1 MYLLNGI
8 KIDPSQQIAL
18 PDGGAAS
25 PGFFN
30 SPDARAAY
38 GIVEAPDPVWPDS
51 RYYMTTA
58 NPDGSLTS
66 LPREV
71 VLIRQDMQNRLAEI
85 RYQRETAGI
94 TMPDGFLIRTDRES
108 QFQIL
113 GVSLSFQAG
122 VITSTQFKGL
132 NEWKIIDAAYAG
144 SVTKAVTDYVQACFA
159 NEKSISDS
167 IAAAD
172 FGGLQSINLDAGWP
186 AQQVS
191 A

>member
-1 MYLLNGI
+1 
-8 KIDPSQQIAL
+8 
-18 PDGGAAS
+18 
-25 PGFFN
+25 
-30 SPDARAAY
+30 
-38 GIVEAPDPVWPDS
+38 
-51 RYYMTTA
+51 
-58 NPDGSLTS
+58 

-132 NEWKIIDAAYAG
+132 NEWKIIDAAYAE